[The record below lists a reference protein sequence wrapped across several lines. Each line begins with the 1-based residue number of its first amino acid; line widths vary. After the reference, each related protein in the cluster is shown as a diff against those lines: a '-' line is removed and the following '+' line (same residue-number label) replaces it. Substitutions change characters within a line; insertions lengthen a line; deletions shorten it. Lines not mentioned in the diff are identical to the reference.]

1 MTSLAVPQTD
11 TMATTHSANLSPS
24 PTIVGDAD
32 NGYTKSTSGIT
43 TPAVVETPKPTLT
56 QRTKWF
62 LLAIFSLAFF
72 IDIWSYSAFFI
83 FTGPI
88 SVDLDVVFAQQSWVI
103 TSYAV
108 TFSAFLLFW
117 GRMSDL
123 FSAKPVFTYGFIALG
138 ILNLI
143 ISFLPDKYSFFVI
156 RAVSGIAGAAL

>member
-1 MTSLAVPQTD
+1 MSSLAVPKTN
-11 TMATTHSANLSPS
+11 TMESSGTAGPSPS
-24 PTIVGDAD
+24 ATIVGDASTD
-32 NGYTKSTSGIT
+32 YTKPDLEPVTVA
-43 TPAVVETPKPTLT
+43 PKAVMS
-56 QRTKWF
+56 QRKKWS
-62 LLAIFSLAFF
+62 LLGVFSLAFF

-88 SVDLDVVFAQQSWVI
+88 SEDLSVVFAQQSWVI

-123 FSAKPVFTYGFIALG
+123 FSPKHVFAYGFIALG
-138 ILNLI
+138 VLNLV

-156 RAVSGIAGAAL
+156 RAISGIAGAAL